1 MMTEFNPI
9 NLKQGAGFPGIPD
22 KLRKGKTGGETEQIT
37 SFVCV
42 MGNPCHTTTQKTGKI
57 SLNSRLDKGKM
68 SEVRSQK
75 SGIVGQGSEVR
86 GQRSEIVDAPELL
99 KFNLKNAVAEKG
111 KGITENPHGV
121 ILKDINSSV
130 NASKGKDG
138 VRDQKSKMK
147 ENQGLLKFNLKNMAA
162 VKGKSAVGDAITG
175 RNTEKNFFAPVND
188 GGESNIGN
196 SLKYLG
202 LKSEAGKYE
211 IRDWRSKVRDQRGWH
226 VQARLSV
233 KDEVLKKN
241 MEAKVADPAGENLSN
256 GKNHAVLF
264 KNGKNIAGISNALFG
279 GQRPEV
285 RSQKTSMEDAPELLK
300 FNLKNMAAV
309 KGKSA
314 IEPDKTEKNSFILTK
329 NDGKNEIKDILRH
342 SDLKSG
348 EAIEILHRKISSASH
363 LDKISSAG
371 AYHHTAFH
379 AESSSAAVNENAGSY
394 SIEPRALIK
403 QIANGVK
410 KPGRVRIML
419 NPPRL
424 GALDVDVL
432 VRDNKVRLIL
442 QTENNDV
449 RHILESNMESLKG
462 SLRSH
467 GLVTDAINVLVQ
479 EKSDG
484 ANYRSGQNG
493 TLFGEGG
500 NPGWNE
506 ETRNGEQNSLNHNS
520 PSLEEENPR
529 VRSDKHGGR
538 VSLFA

>member
-1 MMTEFNPI
+1 
-9 NLKQGAGFPGIPD
+9 
-22 KLRKGKTGGETEQIT
+22 
-37 SFVCV
+37 
-42 MGNPCHTTTQKTGKI
+42 
-57 SLNSRLDKGKM
+57 
-68 SEVRSQK
+68 
-75 SGIVGQGSEVR
+75 
-86 GQRSEIVDAPELL
+86 
-99 KFNLKNAVAEKG
+99 
-111 KGITENPHGV
+111 
-121 ILKDINSSV
+121 
-130 NASKGKDG
+130 
-138 VRDQKSKMK
+138 
-147 ENQGLLKFNLKNMAA
+147 
-162 VKGKSAVGDAITG
+162 
-175 RNTEKNFFAPVND
+175 
-188 GGESNIGN
+188 
-196 SLKYLG
+196 
-202 LKSEAGKYE
+202 
-211 IRDWRSKVRDQRGWH
+211 
-226 VQARLSV
+226 V

-342 SDLKSG
+342 SGLKSG
-348 EAIEILHRKISSASH
+348 EAIEILHRKISSVSH